1 MRQLAWPVVL
11 VALLLCASPAL
22 GHSLLLESMPAADS
36 AIDLP
41 PRELRLRFNNRI
53 EKRLSR
59 IRLIDERGG
68 ARDLPVAEDGAA
80 DWLTAGIPAMSPGRY
95 RVEWQVLSTD
105 GHVVTGRFTFTVNNA
120 TRAGGR

>member
-1 MRQLAWPVVL
+1 MRQLVPPVVVL
-11 VALLLCASPAL
+11 ALLLCAGSAV
-22 GHSLLLESMPAADS
+22 GHSLLLESTPAANS
-36 AIDLP
+36 SIDAP

-59 IRLIDERGG
+59 VRLVDDRGT

-80 DWLTAGIPAMSPGRY
+80 DWLTAGIPSVTPGRY

-105 GHVVTGRFTFTVNNA
+105 GHVVTGRFSFTVNNA